1 MSGSKLANLT
11 PQAGQEQF
19 NTESWALVYFLV
31 KKKQTAFMAFCKDFE
46 MFPKDVVLS
55 QSLVTKIFNKHFLAA
70 DSADVKKAQTAFL
83 LEWIDFIFTENLE
96 GEKFFVDLRRIQ
108 SEMLKTQDL
117 SVIEDPTENMVL
129 RLLLEGGV
137 ETDGVPVTTPPP
149 EGK

>member
-1 MSGSKLANLT
+1 
-11 PQAGQEQF
+11 
-19 NTESWALVYFLV
+19 
-31 KKKQTAFMAFCKDFE
+31 

-55 QSLVTKIFNKHFLAA
+55 KSLVTKIFNKHFLAA